1 MTALPV
7 DGDLLLY
14 SLSGSDMESFKI
26 NRESGQITTAVKL
39 DYETKDSYMVVVTAT
54 DPSGATDTINVNI
67 SVLDEN
73 DKPVIT
79 LGPGPGADSE
89 CVIGGAVADGANAG
103 LVSDCEAL
111 LASEEALVGTGTGLN
126 WDASTPIGDWDGVS
140 VGDGGDGRVA
150 NIYLWNHGLA
160 GMIPAR
166 MNDLTGLQRLQL
178 HDNDLTGPI
187 PDLSDLDDLEWLIL
201 HRNAFT
207 GEIPASLGGME
218 SLDYLYL
225 YSNDGGFDGGIPA
238 ELGDATTLRRL
249 YLHDNGLTGEIPGE
263 LGDLPILR
271 SLLLSRNELSG
282 SIPSELGD
290 LTDLKAL
297 YLYDNMLTGSIPSEL
312 GNLMS
317 SADDT
322 LRILYLHKNMLT
334 GQIPSELGN
343 LTALTNL
350 WLNGNMLSGNIPN
363 ELGSLT
369 NLARWRLSG
378 NMLTGC
384 IPMALADVSNSDMAA
399 TGLSA
404 CSN

>member
-1 MTALPV
+1 
-7 DGDLLLY
+7 
-14 SLSGSDMESFKI
+14 
-26 NRESGQITTAVKL
+26 
-39 DYETKDSYMVVVTAT
+39 
-54 DPSGATDTINVNI
+54 VNI
-67 SVLDEN
+67 SVTDEN
-73 DKPVIT
+73 DKTVIT
-79 LGPGPGADSE
+79 RGPVADPSE
-89 CVIGGAVADGANAG
+89 CVTGGAVADGANAG

-140 VGDGGDGRVA
+140 VGDGRVA
-150 NIYLWNHGLA
+150 NIYLRGHGLA
-160 GMIPAR
+160 GMIPDGI
-166 MNDLTGLQRLQL
+166 NDLAGLVKLQL
-178 HDNDLTGPI
+178 HDNDLGGPI

-207 GEIPASLGGME
+207 GGIPASLGGME

-363 ELGSLT
+363 ELGNLT